1 MTYRISANP
10 SIGPAWEIY
19 RGDRGDAVAHRREDA
34 EAFKSGEID
43 AAELNRRNVEFE
55 AAQ

>member
-10 SIGPAWEIY
+10 SFGPAWEIY
-19 RGDRGDAVAHRREDA
+19 KGDRGVAVAHRREDA